1 MPKHLKNT
9 EGLTPGA
16 LKIVKTPTYELRH
29 MLESSQPSDI
39 VAAHLAM
46 RREDLFPAKQR
57 IISDFIAGKELKT
70 ISKPKDKMR
79 SSWYLKFAEEWDAI
93 CKKLKATKKKGDQP

>member
-9 EGLTPGA
+9 EGLSPGA

-39 VAAHLAM
+39 VTAHLAM
-46 RREDLFPAKQR
+46 RRENLFPAKQR
-57 IISDFIAGKELKT
+57 IISAFIEGKAMET
-70 ISKPKDKMR
+70 VSKPKDKMR
-79 SSWYLKFAEEWDAI
+79 SAWYLKFADEWDAI
-93 CKKLKATKKKGDQP
+93 CKKLKATKKKGEK